1 MSSGEI
7 GIALLWKPAAAGLAV
22 IGGLIGVVWRMLLTR
37 IKDVKDD
44 TAKVEEKATA
54 TAQTL
59 DKDYYDKTE
68 TVQMILLHTSPLK
81 DSIDRQTAAIEKLCE
96 RLDRRRSDD

>member
-37 IKDVKDD
+37 IN
-44 TAKVEEKATA
+44 KVESKAST

-59 DKDYYDKTE
+59 DKGYYDKGE

-81 DSIDRQTAAIEKLCE
+81 ESIDRQTAAIEKLCE

>member
-1 MSSGEI
+1 MSSGEV
-7 GIALLWKPAAAGLAV
+7 GIALLWKPAAAGLTV

-37 IKDVKDD
+37 IN
-44 TAKVEEKATA
+44 KVESKAST
-54 TAQTL
+54 TAQAL
-59 DKDYYDKTE
+59 DKGYYDKGE

-96 RLDRRRSDD
+96 RLDRRKTD